1 MPIRTL
7 LFALLAAAL
16 PNGLAAQHAHDH
28 AAHHPPAAQADS
40 GFAALQA
47 RGRQAMGVDQ
57 YTSTHRF
64 DALPDG
70 GRIELERDADDA
82 EGIATVRAHLRSIA
96 DAFGRG
102 EFDTPAFVH
111 GQAVPGTEVMA
122 ARRTAIRYEYRD
134 LPRGGEVR
142 IVTGDAEAVAAIH
155 AFMAFQ
161 RGDHRAG
168 GVHP

>member
-1 MPIRTL
+1 MPIRPL
-7 LFALLAAAL
+7 LATLLAAAL
-16 PNGLAAQHAHDH
+16 PNALAAQHTHEH
-28 AAHHPPAAQADS
+28 AHHPPAAQADS
-40 GFAALQA
+40 GFAALQS
-47 RGRQAMGVDQ
+47 RGHRAMGVDQ

-70 GRIELERDADDA
+70 GRIELQRDSEDA
-82 EGIATVRAHLRSIA
+82 EGIATIRAHLRSIA
-96 DAFGRG
+96 GAFARG

-122 ARRTAIRYEYRD
+122 ARRAVIRYEYRD

-142 IVTGDAEAVAAIH
+142 IITSDTEAVAAIH